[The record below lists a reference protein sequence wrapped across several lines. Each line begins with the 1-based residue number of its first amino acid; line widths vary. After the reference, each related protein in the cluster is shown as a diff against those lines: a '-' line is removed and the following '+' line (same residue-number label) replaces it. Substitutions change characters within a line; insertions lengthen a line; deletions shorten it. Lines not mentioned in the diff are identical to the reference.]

1 MVSISDFSAID
12 IRVGRILEVDDME
25 TARKPMY
32 KLKVDLGELGT
43 RTIVA
48 GIKAFYA
55 KEQLLGRKII
65 VVANLEQKSIA
76 GVISD
81 GMLLAAGDDQ
91 LIALLQPDK
100 DMEVGSKVG

>member
-100 DMEVGSKVG
+100 DMEVG